1 MSTLVKLGV
10 VGVGMTIGVGVEL
23 EVGVGIVVA
32 VFVLVVVG
40 TSGRSAYFV
49 WFSPILYIRSTG
61 ESKAGG

>member
-1 MSTLVKLGV
+1 
-10 VGVGMTIGVGVEL
+10 MTIGVGVEL